1 MQIFGTSNVHGP
13 QSVKGPQGSR
23 PATGNRPAAPSQQAD
38 SVDIS
43 PAANAAANAADGD
56 FRADLVA
63 RVKNEIASGTYETPE
78 KLDAALDNFLNELA

>member
-1 MQIFGTSNVHGP
+1 MQIFGTPNVHGP

-23 PATGNRPAAPSQQAD
+23 PATGNQPAAKPQQTD

-43 PAANAAANAADGD
+43 PAADAAARSADGEI
-56 FRADLVA
+56 RADLVA
-63 RVKNEIASGTYETPE
+63 RVKNEIAQGTYETPE